1 MDIKLQFWYTSL
13 LNQIGFIDQVMH
25 ILLQIFYEKI
35 GPNNAFDIW
44 WSVSLIENIGECD
57 YNFCEDSL
65 KLE

>member
-13 LNQIGFIDQVMH
+13 LNQIGFIDQVMN

-44 WSVSLIENIGECD
+44 WSVSLIENIGECVIR
-57 YNFCEDSL
+57 YRYIATT
-65 KLE
+65 